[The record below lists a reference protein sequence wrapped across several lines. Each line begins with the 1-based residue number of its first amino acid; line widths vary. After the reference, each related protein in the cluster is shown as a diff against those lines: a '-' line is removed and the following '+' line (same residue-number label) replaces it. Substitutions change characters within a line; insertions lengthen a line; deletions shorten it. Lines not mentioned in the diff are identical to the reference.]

1 MTHTAEDFIKHCAKV
16 ATAVGWQ
23 AGVGA
28 SETAGHIVS
37 VLAAHPEHVDRFM
50 REGSELFIDGTMRPE
65 NGSLTYLSIKGKVT
79 NPSVL
84 RQAVGIE
91 Q

>member
-1 MTHTAEDFIKHCAKV
+1 MTTAAEFIARCAQV
-16 ATAVGWQ
+16 ANAVGWQ

-37 VLAAHPEHVDRFM
+37 VLAAHPEQIERFM
-50 REGSELFIDGTMRPE
+50 AEGSELFIDGTMRPE
-65 NGSLTYLSIKGKVT
+65 NGSLTYLARNGKVT
-79 NPSVL
+79 HPSVL
-84 RQAVGIE
+84 RQAAGIE